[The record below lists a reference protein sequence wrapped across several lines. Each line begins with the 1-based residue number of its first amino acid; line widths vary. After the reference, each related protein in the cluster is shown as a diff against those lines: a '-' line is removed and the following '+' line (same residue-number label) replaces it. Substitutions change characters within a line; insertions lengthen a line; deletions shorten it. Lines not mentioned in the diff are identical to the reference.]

1 MAGKSD
7 YLENKL
13 QDFTLRGQAFAP
25 AATLYVALFTS
36 APTDAGGGTE
46 VSGGGYAR
54 VAVAGNM
61 TNWSG
66 TQGAGS
72 TVASSGTGG
81 QISNNANIIFG
92 LPSGSWGTITHFALI
107 DSATSGGSNNYY
119 YWGTVTPNITIG
131 SGNGT
136 PTFAPGTLT
145 ITED

>member
-13 QDFTLRGQAFAP
+13 QDHTLRGQTFTP
-25 AATLYVALFTS
+25 AATLYVALFTT

-46 VSGGGYAR
+46 VSGSGYAR
-54 VAVAGNM
+54 VAVVGNM

-66 TQGAGS
+66 TQGAGTT
-72 TVASSGTGG
+72 TVSSGTGG
-81 QISNNANIIFG
+81 QVTNNTAITFG
-92 LPSGSWGTITHFALI
+92 LPAGAWGTITHFALI
-107 DSATSGGSNNYY
+107 DSATAGGSNNYY

-131 SGNGT
+131 SGNGN
-136 PTFAPGTLT
+136 PNFAAGTLS